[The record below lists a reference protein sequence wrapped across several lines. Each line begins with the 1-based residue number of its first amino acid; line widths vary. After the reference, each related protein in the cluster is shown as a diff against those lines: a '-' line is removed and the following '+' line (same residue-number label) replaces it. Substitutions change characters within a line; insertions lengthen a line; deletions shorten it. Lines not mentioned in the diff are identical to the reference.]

1 MNIVAKTTYGKF
13 VMVCHGKFR
22 DLSGVAVIK
31 CKKAS
36 KKISANFILADQ
48 VQWRDWDCNRESETI
63 YIQGLN
69 CPNSLFFHIVCLQN
83 VTLDMLRDVLCHIL
97 W

>member
-36 KKISANFILADQ
+36 KKISANFNLADQ
-48 VQWRDWDCNRESETI
+48 VYSICGQYC
-63 YIQGLN
+63 
-69 CPNSLFFHIVCLQN
+69 F
-83 VTLDMLRDVLCHIL
+83 VLCGLISAAQRNEAEPDSNEE
-97 W
+97 

>member
-1 MNIVAKTTYGKF
+1 MPWRLHSNSDTMNILAKTTYGKF

-36 KKISANFILADQ
+36 KKISANFNLADQ
-48 VQWRDWDCNRESETI
+48 V
-63 YIQGLN
+63 
-69 CPNSLFFHIVCLQN
+69 FQN
-83 VTLDMLRDVLCHIL
+83 IKTEVEQIEHS
-97 W
+97 

>member
-13 VMVCHGKFR
+13 VVVCHGKFR

-36 KKISANFILADQ
+36 KKISANFNLADQ
-48 VQWRDWDCNRESETI
+48 VFFRDLAC
-63 YIQGLN
+63 
-69 CPNSLFFHIVCLQN
+69 CL
-83 VTLDMLRDVLCHIL
+83 L
-97 W
+97 

>member
-36 KKISANFILADQ
+36 KKISANFNLADQ
-48 VQWRDWDCNRESETI
+48 VKAYTRFVMLIVLKQSKEK
-63 YIQGLN
+63 
-69 CPNSLFFHIVCLQN
+69 FMHIFNTPLQ
-83 VTLDMLRDVLCHIL
+83 RVLQR
-97 W
+97 

>member
-36 KKISANFILADQ
+36 KKISASFNLADQ
-48 VQWRDWDCNRESETI
+48 AVFNA
-63 YIQGLN
+63 G
-69 CPNSLFFHIVCLQN
+69 FHLEKKMAG
-83 VTLDMLRDVLCHIL
+83 VTQL
-97 W
+97 

>member
-36 KKISANFILADQ
+36 KKISANFNLADQ
-48 VQWRDWDCNRESETI
+48 VDLHELS
-63 YIQGLN
+63 
-69 CPNSLFFHIVCLQN
+69 NSF
-83 VTLDMLRDVLCHIL
+83 TDSD
-97 W
+97 

>member
-36 KKISANFILADQ
+36 KKISANFNLADQ
-48 VQWRDWDCNRESETI
+48 VYVYVVLTQQAGPSYRE
-63 YIQGLN
+63 
-69 CPNSLFFHIVCLQN
+69 P
-83 VTLDMLRDVLCHIL
+83 
-97 W
+97 